1 MDSEGICFE
10 VKRKTNHIY
19 PKDASSQKD
28 NLCASPY
35 RLQLVGSLPVHILT
49 TMPMLPWIVADICRQ
64 STKDKSEATRPFWVN
79 LYISQTVVRC
89 VLDTGCQQQW
99 DPLHYNVVFEHSPQ
113 SIYKLIH
120 NSNEPSYFA
129 CLIKEEV
136 PKQPEKRSICYVFRS
151 VEETKVPEIISTLR
165 QAGKIA
171 RQEDAQPQIHDQD
184 DAFAKKFEVLFC
196 GKVTVPQKKAPPA
209 LIDECIE
216 KFSRVCAEN
225 KDTDGASEQGQLYD
239 QSWSLSGDE
248 DMDSLRTSTSANNT
262 VNSNSADLNFLSQS
276 CQRTTIFRKNAS
288 LQFLPNIGENNVS
301 TGILRKSSS
310 VPCGILPTN
319 IQENRTMLFTIGQA
333 QIYLISPDTKKV
345 AIEKSF
351 KEISFCSQGIRHVDH
366 FGFIC
371 REPLENG
378 NCHFVCYVFQ
388 CTNESLVDEIMMT
401 LKQTFSVAAVQ
412 QNSRTQPEQCESC
425 PLQCL
430 HKLCESLEGLHPS
443 KAKLELQRHLGKL
456 SNKEQAT
463 IFEKTLKARPKSDLE
478 ENELI
483 MSILRSLYEEK
494 QKSHVHS
501 HSGDIKQGV
510 SEDMSNELNM
520 SAGRLRLEQ
529 LKSRAK
535 RSLTESLE
543 GILSRGNSKLRDRK
557 ESGESVQLDHS
568 SSSSELHSLSRNSS
582 VSELHVENVE
592 FSHLKSH
599 GSTGDLKQLE
609 CASHGPPCQ
618 EFRRRASTFS
628 YMPSHNQQ
636 PLPRAEEITSIPK
649 PKLMR
654 HYSVSTETPHK
665 RNLNT
670 SDSDDQVISSPL
682 SNSLPPARQ
691 MPSSPNI
698 FKTLKANTGGEQ
710 TARTLKKSDIELRA
724 RAQGDS
730 DGSPV
735 KNRRHSWRQQIFL
748 RVATPQKPCDA
759 SSRIEDAPEIVP
771 GSPLS
776 PMCGE
781 NPLGPVIEEKKKTP
795 QELRELWKKT
805 IMQQILLLRME
816 KENQKLQ
823 ASETNLQTKRLKL
836 DYEEITPCLKEVTVI
851 WEKMLNTP
859 GRSKVKFDMEKIHAA
874 VGQGVPRHLR
884 GEIWKFLAEQHQ
896 IRQQLPIKQSKGIP
910 YKELLKQLTSQQ
922 HAILIDLG
930 RTFPTHPYFSVQL
943 GAGQLSLYNLLKA
956 YSLLDPEVGYC
967 QGLSFVAGVLLLHMS
982 EDDAFEKLRFL
993 MYDMGLRKQYRPD
1006 MIILQIQMYQLSR
1019 LLHDFHKDLYNHLE
1033 CHEIGPS
1040 LYAAPWFLTMFA
1052 SQFPL
1057 GFVARVFDMI
1067 FLQGAEVIFKVALS
1081 LLGSHKPLILQHD
1094 NLEAIVDFIK
1104 TTLPNLGL
1112 VQMEKTINQVFKMD
1126 ISKQLL
1132 AYEVEYHVLQ
1142 DELMDSSLPLSDNAK
1157 MEKLERTNTNLR
1169 QQNIDLLEE
1178 LQAAHAKI
1186 HSLEA
1191 HVENLMGSEGKL
1203 KQTIQTLELE
1213 RAALLNTIEDLRAQM
1228 ASTATTDSQIL
1239 GRTETH
1245 EDGQN

>member
-351 KEISFCSQGIRHVDH
+351 KEISFCSQ
-366 FGFIC
+366 
-371 REPLENG
+371 
-378 NCHFVCYVFQ
+378 
-388 CTNESLVDEIMMT
+388 VDEIMMT

-543 GILSRGNSKLRDRK
+543 GILSR
-557 ESGESVQLDHS
+557 
-568 SSSSELHSLSRNSS
+568 NSS

-665 RNLNT
+665 RNLSSSHLSGLRARLHSSSSVPNFLKFLAPVDENCT
-670 SDSDDQVISSPL
+670 SDFD
-682 SNSLPPARQ
+682 R
-691 MPSSPNI
+691 
-698 FKTLKANTGGEQ
+698 
-710 TARTLKKSDIELRA
+710 KKSDIELRA

-759 SSRIEDAPEIVP
+759 SSRIE
-771 GSPLS
+771 
-776 PMCGE
+776 
-781 NPLGPVIEEKKKTP
+781 
-795 QELRELWKKT
+795 
-805 IMQQILLLRME
+805 
-816 KENQKLQ
+816 
-823 ASETNLQTKRLKL
+823 
-836 DYEEITPCLKEVTVI
+836 
-851 WEKMLNTP
+851 
-859 GRSKVKFDMEKIHAA
+859 
-874 VGQGVPRHLR
+874 
-884 GEIWKFLAEQHQ
+884 
-896 IRQQLPIKQSKGIP
+896 
-910 YKELLKQLTSQQ
+910 
-922 HAILIDLG
+922 
-930 RTFPTHPYFSVQL
+930 
-943 GAGQLSLYNLLKA
+943 
-956 YSLLDPEVGYC
+956 
-967 QGLSFVAGVLLLHMS
+967 
-982 EDDAFEKLRFL
+982 
-993 MYDMGLRKQYRPD
+993 
-1006 MIILQIQMYQLSR
+1006 
-1019 LLHDFHKDLYNHLE
+1019 
-1033 CHEIGPS
+1033 
-1040 LYAAPWFLTMFA
+1040 
-1052 SQFPL
+1052 
-1057 GFVARVFDMI
+1057 
-1067 FLQGAEVIFKVALS
+1067 
-1081 LLGSHKPLILQHD
+1081 
-1094 NLEAIVDFIK
+1094 
-1104 TTLPNLGL
+1104 
-1112 VQMEKTINQVFKMD
+1112 
-1126 ISKQLL
+1126 
-1132 AYEVEYHVLQ
+1132 
-1142 DELMDSSLPLSDNAK
+1142 
-1157 MEKLERTNTNLR
+1157 
-1169 QQNIDLLEE
+1169 
-1178 LQAAHAKI
+1178 
-1186 HSLEA
+1186 
-1191 HVENLMGSEGKL
+1191 GK
-1203 KQTIQTLELE
+1203 
-1213 RAALLNTIEDLRAQM
+1213 
-1228 ASTATTDSQIL
+1228 
-1239 GRTETH
+1239 
-1245 EDGQN
+1245 

>member
-19 PKDASSQKD
+19 PTDASSQKD

-99 DPLHYNVVFEHSPQ
+99 DPLHYSVVFEHSPQ

-262 VNSNSADLNFLSQS
+262 VNSNSTDLKPVSQS
-276 CQRTTIFRKNAS
+276 CQRTAIFRKNSS
-288 LQFLPNIGENNVS
+288 LQFLPNIGENIVS

-319 IQENRTMLFTIGQA
+319 IQENRTMLFTISQA
-333 QIYLISPDTKKV
+333 HIYLISPDTKKV

-463 IFEKTLKARPKSDLE
+463 IFEKISKARPKSDQK
-478 ENELI
+478 ENELV

-501 HSGDIKQGV
+501 HNGDIKQGV

-568 SSSSELHSLSRNSS
+568 SSSSEFHSLSRNSS

-599 GSTGDLKQLE
+599 GSTEDLKQLE
-609 CASHGPPCQ
+609 CASHEPPCQ

-636 PLPRAEEITSIPK
+636 PLPRVEEITSIPK

-665 RNLNT
+665 RN
-670 SDSDDQVISSPL
+670 
-682 SNSLPPARQ
+682 
-691 MPSSPNI
+691 
-698 FKTLKANTGGEQ
+698 
-710 TARTLKKSDIELRA
+710 DIELWA

-759 SSRIEDAPEIVP
+759 SSRIEDATEIVP

-795 QELRELWKKT
+795 QELRELWKKA
-805 IMQQILLLRME
+805 ILQQILLLRME

-836 DYEEITPCLKEVTVI
+836 DYEEITPCLKEVTVV

-896 IRQQLPIKQSKGIP
+896 IRQQLPIKHQSKGIP

-982 EDDAFEKLRFL
+982 EDDAFEKLKFL

-1019 LLHDFHKDLYNHLE
+1019 LLHDFHKDLHNHLE

-1132 AYEVEYHVLQ
+1132 AYEVEYHVIQ

-1169 QQNIDLLEE
+1169 QQI
-1178 LQAAHAKI
+1178 
-1186 HSLEA
+1186 
-1191 HVENLMGSEGKL
+1191 
-1203 KQTIQTLELE
+1203 
-1213 RAALLNTIEDLRAQM
+1213 
-1228 ASTATTDSQIL
+1228 
-1239 GRTETH
+1239 
-1245 EDGQN
+1245 